1 MSGSANDIDEAPLA
15 PEIVVSHWLNTR
27 IPLTLAGLRGD
38 VVMLHAFQ
46 MLCAGC
52 VMQSTPQA
60 VRMWL
65 KFSEAGLKVIGLH
78 TVFEHHAVM
87 TPAALA
93 VYLHEFRIRFPV
105 AVDLAEEGQAIPR
118 TMAMYRLEGTPT
130 TLLIDRAGR
139 LRHQH
144 FGMEA
149 DESLARQLS
158 VLLAEH

>member
-1 MSGSANDIDEAPLA
+1 MTPIDDAPLA
-15 PEIVVSHWLNTR
+15 PEVAVSHWFNTDQT
-27 IPLTLAGLRGD
+27 LTLAGLRGN

-52 VMQSTPQA
+52 TLQATPQA

-65 KFSEAGLKVIGLH
+65 KYREAGLKVIGLH

-87 TPAALA
+87 TPDALA
-93 VYLHEFRIRFPV
+93 VYLHEFRIPFPV
-105 AVDLAEEGQAIPR
+105 GVDLAKAGESIPR
-118 TMAMYRLEGTPT
+118 TMQAYRLQGTPS

-139 LRHQH
+139 LRHQR

-149 DESLARQLS
+149 DETLS
-158 VLLAEH
+158 RTIAALLAES